1 MSALRSQ
8 PDQDLIPEDMPTAEP
23 ADEAQTVSGG
33 KRGWVGGL
41 QILGVIGFVAVA
53 LGFSS
58 EGVTTDE
65 AAAADPS
72 PATSPAPAP
81 DATADAASGTS
92 AAARQPLVNVATPV
106 AGAGQAT
113 VRATGSV
120 TVRNRVQLVPEVDG
134 RVVAV
139 SAALRAGGSF
149 AAGEEL
155 LRVED
160 SDFRLALKQAQADLS
175 IATSKLRLKTA
186 EGDAARANYALIN
199 PGKAVPP
206 LVAKTPQIDQARAEV
221 AAAEARVAMAE
232 LELSRT
238 RFSLP
243 FAGRITSTT
252 AEVGQVLSANQSFGQ
267 AFALDALE
275 ITVPMAQDEL
285 AQLSEPIGRT
295 ATVTAGDVNVEA
307 IVERVSAELDERT
320 RFAKVFLT
328 FTADTSLAP
337 GTFVDVLL
345 RGPEL
350 PSTFMLPA
358 SAEQTGGRLWV
369 VDAGHLREVSPQII
383 DRTEQGL
390 LVTAFD
396 AADGVVLGPVPSA
409 REGLAVRTDS
419 IGS

>member
-8 PDQDLIPEDMPTAEP
+8 PNHDLIPEEVPTAEP
-23 ADEAQTVSGG
+23 AEAVQPVNGG
-33 KRGWVGGL
+33 KRGWIGSL

-58 EGVTTDE
+58 EGMTTEE
-65 AAAADPS
+65 AAAIV
-72 PATSPAPAP
+72 PAKATTPAAAPEAAPGTSPIAQ
-81 DATADAASGTS
+81 
-92 AAARQPLVNVATPV
+92 QPLVNVATPI

-120 TVRNRVQLVPEVDG
+120 TVRNRVQLVAEVDG

-139 SAALRAGGSF
+139 SPALRAGGSF

-155 LRVED
+155 LRIDD
-160 SDFRLALKQAQADLS
+160 SDFRLALKQAQANLS
-175 IATSKLRLKTA
+175 ITTSQLRLKTA

-243 FAGRITSTT
+243 FDGRITNTT
-252 AEVGQVLSANQSFGQ
+252 AEVGQVLGANQSFGQ

-285 AQLSEPIGRT
+285 AQLSEPVGRT
-295 ATVTAGDVNVEA
+295 ATVTAGEVRVEA
-307 IVERVSAELDERT
+307 VVERVSAELDERT
-320 RFAKVFLT
+320 RFARVFLT
-328 FTADTSLAP
+328 FTADNSLAP

-350 PSTFMLPA
+350 PRTFMLPA
-358 SAEQTGGRLWV
+358 SAEQTGGRLWIV
-369 VDAGHLREVSPQII
+369 EEGRLREISPRII

-390 LVTAFD
+390 LVAAFD

-419 IGS
+419 VGS